1 MSIMLRESFAVAPD
15 SVHRLALNGFTAQS
29 SDKLLKI
36 AAHFALP
43 QAAA

>member
-1 MSIMLRESFAVAPD
+1 MSIMLREGFAVAPD
-15 SVHRLALNGFTAQS
+15 SIQGSALNGFTAQS

>member
-1 MSIMLRESFAVAPD
+1 MSIMLREGFAVAPD
-15 SVHRLALNGFTAQS
+15 SVQGLALNGFTAQS

-36 AAHFALP
+36 VTHFVLP